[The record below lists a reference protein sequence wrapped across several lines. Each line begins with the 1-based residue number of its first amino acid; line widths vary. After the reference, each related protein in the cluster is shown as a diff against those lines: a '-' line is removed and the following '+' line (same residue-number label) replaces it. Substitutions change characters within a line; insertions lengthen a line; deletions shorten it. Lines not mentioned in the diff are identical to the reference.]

1 MSVIMP
7 DEEKMNVDDLRIFYE
22 YLFYFVDS
30 EFSKKNYEQCIE
42 LLGKI
47 QGYLLV
53 SDKKKNELYFDKFS
67 ELCYL
72 DLFKS
77 LVEINNRDIS
87 YGILKTICFLTTNVE
102 NENFIKELYSSKIIN
117 VVISMKFDAEDELTE
132 FLINFMKTLALKLN
146 KDNIHYFYNYE
157 VNDFPLLT
165 TALSFYN
172 SKNPMIRNVVRNI
185 VLQIIKIEE
194 YHLRNFLTAFP
205 FCVYYPHLIFKLR
218 EIIFSISKID
228 IGNNKNIKHFK
239 NLHDDLIDLIFYI
252 NDLLSLNIESI
263 NYILINTIFNDII
276 FPTIRILISKKL
288 ENVST
293 LMSFY
298 ILLLLLYSIKN
309 KFLLDSI
316 SNILF
321 GDLIRK
327 DILNL
332 INESK
337 EYDLYSNNIMKSIDF
352 FIKHSDFADIN
363 DENWKNI
370 SEFMK
375 KETGMNLADGTKN
388 DINSF
393 IIMEDY
399 FKNIKSKNFSDCIKN
414 EIIENFK
421 IFYFSKDDS
430 FVIIL
435 NLIVYIIYD
444 IYDNK
449 NNNNNNNN
457 NNIDNNN
464 INNINKI
471 IEQNDINNN
480 VDEEFNILNSCDFFY
495 KIEKDKESKL
505 NYLLFDYLI
514 HFLSISNSIRLAT
527 NEIILSNLKRHII
540 YIKEK
545 KEGGEEIIKLKFLPK
560 IIEITVQKIVEIKR
574 ILSEKEIFRNLSFEY
589 IKEAYEMYIRN
600 YQKKIND
607 LITLPWLLVPLIYS
621 ENIDE
626 YPIYLIPNRNKYT
639 ILNEYITI
647 YYLYDIINYINGKDN
662 ELIIKLKEF
671 PLSLQSNVFYLG
683 KQYNISELGDDKA
696 SCEYIFEQNGKTNR
710 KSCYIFLTNDTLYLG
725 ENLNGNSKSPSDIK
739 ILKKIPLRRL
749 LVNFHVKN
757 NTILDLSEFE
767 QDKNKF
773 LQINCYEQNNAITV
787 MNFLIQNKN
796 TAIELEYLLVISF
809 LDDIISKIK

>member
-7 DEEKMNVDDLRIFYE
+7 DEEKMNVDDLTIFYQ
-22 YLFYFVDS
+22 YLFNFVDS
-30 EFSKKNYEQCIE
+30 DFSKKHYEQCIE
-42 LLGKI
+42 VLGKI

-53 SDKKKNELYFDKFS
+53 SDKKKNELFFDKFS

-72 DLFKS
+72 DLFKN

-87 YGILKTICFLTTNVE
+87 YGILKTICFLTTNIE

-146 KDNIHYFYNYE
+146 KDNIYYFYNYE
-157 VNDFPLLT
+157 INDFPLLT

-288 ENVST
+288 ENVSA

-388 DINSF
+388 DINPF

-399 FKNIKSKNFSDCIKN
+399 LKNITSKNFSDCIKN

-421 IFYFSKDDS
+421 IFYFSKDDC

-435 NLIVYIIYD
+435 NLIIYIIYD
-444 IYDNK
+444 IYDK

-457 NNIDNNN
+457 NINNN

-471 IEQNDINNN
+471 I
-480 VDEEFNILNSCDFFY
+480 DEEFNILNSCDFFY

-514 HFLSISNSIRLAT
+514 HFLSMSNSIRLTT
-527 NEIILSNLKRHII
+527 NEIILSNLKSHII
-540 YIKEK
+540 YIKEE

-621 ENIDE
+621 ENIEE

-647 YYLYDIINYINGKDN
+647 YYLYDIINYINGNNN
-662 ELIIKLKEF
+662 ELIKLKEF

-696 SCEYIFEQNGKTNR
+696 SCEYIFEQNGKTNK
-710 KSCYIFLTNDTLYLG
+710 KSCFIFLTNDTLYLG

-749 LVNFHVKN
+749 LVKFHTKN

>member
-1 MSVIMP
+1 MP

>member
-30 EFSKKNYEQCIE
+30 EFSKKHYEQCIE
-42 LLGKI
+42 VLGKI

-53 SDKKKNELYFDKFS
+53 SDKKKNELFFDKFS

-72 DLFKS
+72 DLFKN

-87 YGILKTICFLTTNVE
+87 YGILKTICFLTTNIE

-146 KDNIHYFYNYE
+146 KDNIYYFYNYE
-157 VNDFPLLT
+157 INDFPLLT

-288 ENVST
+288 ENVSA

-388 DINSF
+388 DINPF

-399 FKNIKSKNFSDCIKN
+399 LKNITSKNFSDCIKN

-421 IFYFSKDDS
+421 IFYFSKDDC

-435 NLIVYIIYD
+435 NLIIYIIYD
-444 IYDNK
+444 IYDK

-457 NNIDNNN
+457 NINNN

-471 IEQNDINNN
+471 I
-480 VDEEFNILNSCDFFY
+480 DEEFNILNSCDFFY

-514 HFLSISNSIRLAT
+514 HFLSMSNSIRLTT
-527 NEIILSNLKRHII
+527 NEIILSNLKSHII

-647 YYLYDIINYINGKDN
+647 YYLYDIINYINGNNN
-662 ELIIKLKEF
+662 ELIKLKEF

-696 SCEYIFEQNGKTNR
+696 SCEYIFEQNGKTNK
-710 KSCYIFLTNDTLYLG
+710 KSCFIFLTNDTLYLG

-749 LVNFHVKN
+749 LVKFHTKN

>member
-30 EFSKKNYEQCIE
+30 EFSKKHYEQCIE
-42 LLGKI
+42 VLGKI

-53 SDKKKNELYFDKFS
+53 SDKKKNELFFDKFS

-72 DLFKS
+72 DLFKN

-87 YGILKTICFLTTNVE
+87 YGILKTICFLTTNIE

-146 KDNIHYFYNYE
+146 KDNIYYFYNYE
-157 VNDFPLLT
+157 INDFPLLT

-288 ENVST
+288 ENVSA

-388 DINSF
+388 DINPF
-393 IIMEDY
+393 IIMED
-399 FKNIKSKNFSDCIKN
+399 FLKNITSKNFSDCIKN

-421 IFYFSKDDS
+421 IFYFSKDDC

-435 NLIVYIIYD
+435 NLIIYIIYD
-444 IYDNK
+444 IYDK

-457 NNIDNNN
+457 NINNN

-471 IEQNDINNN
+471 I
-480 VDEEFNILNSCDFFY
+480 DEEFNILNSCDFFY

-514 HFLSISNSIRLAT
+514 HFLSMSNSIRLTT
-527 NEIILSNLKRHII
+527 NEIILSNLKSHII

-647 YYLYDIINYINGKDN
+647 YYLYDIINYINGNNN
-662 ELIIKLKEF
+662 ELIKLKEF

-696 SCEYIFEQNGKTNR
+696 SCEYIFEQNGKTNK
-710 KSCYIFLTNDTLYLG
+710 KSCFIFLTNDTLYLG

-749 LVNFHVKN
+749 LVKFHTKN

>member
-1 MSVIMP
+1 MP
-7 DEEKMNVDDLRIFYE
+7 DEEKMNVDDLTIFYQ
-22 YLFYFVDS
+22 YLFNFVDS
-30 EFSKKNYEQCIE
+30 EFSKKHYEQCIE
-42 LLGKI
+42 VLGKI

-72 DLFKS
+72 DLFKN

-87 YGILKTICFLTTNVE
+87 YGILKTICFLTTNIE

-146 KDNIHYFYNYE
+146 KDNIYYFYNYE
-157 VNDFPLLT
+157 INDFPLLT

-288 ENVST
+288 ENVSA

-388 DINSF
+388 DINPF

-399 FKNIKSKNFSDCIKN
+399 LKNITSKNFSDCIKN

-421 IFYFSKDDS
+421 IFYFSKDDC

-435 NLIVYIIYD
+435 NLIIYIIYD
-444 IYDNK
+444 IYDK

-457 NNIDNNN
+457 NINNN

-471 IEQNDINNN
+471 I
-480 VDEEFNILNSCDFFY
+480 DEEFNILNSCDFFY

-514 HFLSISNSIRLAT
+514 HFLSISNSIRLTT

-621 ENIDE
+621 ENIEE

-647 YYLYDIINYINGKDN
+647 YYLYDIINYINGNEN
-662 ELIIKLKEF
+662 ELIKLKEF

-696 SCEYIFEQNGKTNR
+696 SCEYIFEQNGKTNK
-710 KSCYIFLTNDTLYLG
+710 KSCFIFLTNDTLYLG

-749 LVNFHVKN
+749 LVKFHTKN

>member
-7 DEEKMNVDDLRIFYE
+7 DEEKMNVDNLRIFYE
-22 YLFYFVDS
+22 YLFNFVDS

-42 LLGKI
+42 VLGKI

-53 SDKKKNELYFDKFS
+53 SDKKKNELFFDKFS

-87 YGILKTICFLTTNVE
+87 YGILKTICFLTTNIE

-146 KDNIHYFYNYE
+146 KDNIYYFYNYE
-157 VNDFPLLT
+157 INDFPLLT

-288 ENVST
+288 ENVSA

-388 DINSF
+388 DINPF
-393 IIMEDY
+393 IIMED
-399 FKNIKSKNFSDCIKN
+399 FLKNITSKNFSDCIKN

-421 IFYFSKDDS
+421 IFYFSKDDC

-435 NLIVYIIYD
+435 NLIIYIIYD
-444 IYDNK
+444 IYDK
-449 NNNNNNNN
+449 NNNNNNN

-514 HFLSISNSIRLAT
+514 HFLSMSNSIRLTT
-527 NEIILSNLKRHII
+527 NEIILSNLKSHII
-540 YIKEK
+540 YIKEE

-621 ENIDE
+621 ENIEE

-647 YYLYDIINYINGKDN
+647 YYLYDIINYINGNEN
-662 ELIIKLKEF
+662 ELIKLKEF

-696 SCEYIFEQNGKTNR
+696 SCEYIFEQNGKTNK
-710 KSCYIFLTNDTLYLG
+710 KSCFIFLTNDTLYLG

-749 LVNFHVKN
+749 LVKFHTKN

>member
-22 YLFYFVDS
+22 YLFNFVDS

-53 SDKKKNELYFDKFS
+53 SDKKKNELFFDKFS

-72 DLFKS
+72 DLFKN

-87 YGILKTICFLTTNVE
+87 YGILKTICFLTTNIE

-146 KDNIHYFYNYE
+146 KDNIYYFYNYE
-157 VNDFPLLT
+157 INDFPLLT

-288 ENVST
+288 ENVSA

-388 DINSF
+388 DINPF

-399 FKNIKSKNFSDCIKN
+399 LKNITSKNFSDCIKN

-421 IFYFSKDDS
+421 IFYFSKDDC

-435 NLIVYIIYD
+435 NLIIYIIYD
-444 IYDNK
+444 IYDK

-457 NNIDNNN
+457 NINNN

-471 IEQNDINNN
+471 I
-480 VDEEFNILNSCDFFY
+480 DEEFNILNSCDFFY

-514 HFLSISNSIRLAT
+514 HFLSMSNSIRLTT
-527 NEIILSNLKRHII
+527 NEIILSNLKSHII
-540 YIKEK
+540 YIKEE

-621 ENIDE
+621 ENIEE

-647 YYLYDIINYINGKDN
+647 YYLYDIINYINGNNN
-662 ELIIKLKEF
+662 ELIKLKEF

-696 SCEYIFEQNGKTNR
+696 SCEYIFEQNGKTNK

-749 LVNFHVKN
+749 LVKFHTKN

>member
-1 MSVIMP
+1 MP
-7 DEEKMNVDDLRIFYE
+7 DEEKMNVDDLTIFYQ
-22 YLFYFVDS
+22 YLFNFVDS
-30 EFSKKNYEQCIE
+30 DFSKKHYEQCIE
-42 LLGKI
+42 VLGKI

-53 SDKKKNELYFDKFS
+53 SDKKKNELFFDKFS

-72 DLFKS
+72 DLFKN

-87 YGILKTICFLTTNVE
+87 YGILKTICFLTTNIE

-146 KDNIHYFYNYE
+146 KDNIYYFYNYE
-157 VNDFPLLT
+157 INDFPLLT

-288 ENVST
+288 ENVSA

-388 DINSF
+388 DINPF

-399 FKNIKSKNFSDCIKN
+399 LKNITSKNFSDCIKN

-421 IFYFSKDDS
+421 IFYFSKDDC

-435 NLIVYIIYD
+435 NLIIYIIYD
-444 IYDNK
+444 IYDK

-457 NNIDNNN
+457 NINNN

-471 IEQNDINNN
+471 I
-480 VDEEFNILNSCDFFY
+480 DEEFNILNSCDFFY

-514 HFLSISNSIRLAT
+514 HFLSMSNSIRLTT

-589 IKEAYEMYIRN
+589 IKEAYEMYVRN

-621 ENIDE
+621 ENIEE

-647 YYLYDIINYINGKDN
+647 YYLYDIINYINGNNN
-662 ELIIKLKEF
+662 ELIKLKEF

-696 SCEYIFEQNGKTNR
+696 SCEYIFEQNGKTNK
-710 KSCYIFLTNDTLYLG
+710 KSCFIFLTNDTLYLG

-749 LVNFHVKN
+749 LVKFHTKN

>member
-7 DEEKMNVDDLRIFYE
+7 DEEKMNVDHLTIFYQ
-22 YLFYFVDS
+22 YLFNFVDS
-30 EFSKKNYEQCIE
+30 DFSKKHYEQCIE
-42 LLGKI
+42 VLGKI

-53 SDKKKNELYFDKFS
+53 SDKKKNELFFDKFS

-72 DLFKS
+72 DLFKN

-87 YGILKTICFLTTNVE
+87 YGILKTICFLTTNIE

-146 KDNIHYFYNYE
+146 KDNIYYFYNYE
-157 VNDFPLLT
+157 INDFPLLT

-288 ENVST
+288 ENVSA

-388 DINSF
+388 DINPF

-399 FKNIKSKNFSDCIKN
+399 LKNITSKNFSDCIKN

-421 IFYFSKDDS
+421 IFYFSKDDC

-435 NLIVYIIYD
+435 NLIIYIIYD
-444 IYDNK
+444 IYDK

-457 NNIDNNN
+457 NINNN

-471 IEQNDINNN
+471 I
-480 VDEEFNILNSCDFFY
+480 DEEFNILNSCDFFY

-514 HFLSISNSIRLAT
+514 HFLSMSNSIRLTT
-527 NEIILSNLKRHII
+527 NEIILSNLKSHII
-540 YIKEK
+540 YIKEE

-647 YYLYDIINYINGKDN
+647 YYLYDIINYINGNNN
-662 ELIIKLKEF
+662 ELIKLKEF

-696 SCEYIFEQNGKTNR
+696 SCEYIFEQNGKTNK
-710 KSCYIFLTNDTLYLG
+710 KSCFIFLTNDTLYLG

-749 LVNFHVKN
+749 LVKFHTKN

>member
-7 DEEKMNVDDLRIFYE
+7 DEEKMNVDDLTIFYQ
-22 YLFYFVDS
+22 YLFNFVDS
-30 EFSKKNYEQCIE
+30 DFSKKHYEQCIE
-42 LLGKI
+42 VLGKI

-53 SDKKKNELYFDKFS
+53 SDKKKNELFFDKFS

-72 DLFKS
+72 DLFKN

-87 YGILKTICFLTTNVE
+87 YGILKTICFLTTNIE

-146 KDNIHYFYNYE
+146 KDNIYYFYNYE
-157 VNDFPLLT
+157 INDFPLLT

-288 ENVST
+288 ENVSA

-388 DINSF
+388 DINPF
-393 IIMEDY
+393 IIMED
-399 FKNIKSKNFSDCIKN
+399 FLKNITSKNFSDCIKN

-421 IFYFSKDDS
+421 IFYFSKDDC

-435 NLIVYIIYD
+435 NLIIYIIYD
-444 IYDNK
+444 IYDK

-457 NNIDNNN
+457 NINNN

-471 IEQNDINNN
+471 I
-480 VDEEFNILNSCDFFY
+480 DEEFNILNSCDFFY

-514 HFLSISNSIRLAT
+514 HFLSMSNSIRLTT
-527 NEIILSNLKRHII
+527 NEIILSNLKSHII
-540 YIKEK
+540 YIKEE

-621 ENIDE
+621 ENIEE

-647 YYLYDIINYINGKDN
+647 YYLYDIINYINGNNN
-662 ELIIKLKEF
+662 ELIKLKEF

-696 SCEYIFEQNGKTNR
+696 SCEYIFEQNGKTNK
-710 KSCYIFLTNDTLYLG
+710 KSCFIFLTNDTLYLG

-749 LVNFHVKN
+749 LVKFHTKN

>member
-1 MSVIMP
+1 MP
-7 DEEKMNVDDLRIFYE
+7 DEEKMNVDDLTIFYQ
-22 YLFYFVDS
+22 YLFNFVDS
-30 EFSKKNYEQCIE
+30 DFSKKHYEQCIE
-42 LLGKI
+42 VLGKI

-53 SDKKKNELYFDKFS
+53 SDKKKNELFFDKFS

-72 DLFKS
+72 DLFKN

-87 YGILKTICFLTTNVE
+87 YGILKTICFLTTNIE

-146 KDNIHYFYNYE
+146 KDNIYYFYNYE
-157 VNDFPLLT
+157 INDFPLLT

-288 ENVST
+288 ENVSA

-337 EYDLYSNNIMKSIDF
+337 EYELYSNNIMKSIDF

-388 DINSF
+388 DINPF

-399 FKNIKSKNFSDCIKN
+399 LKNITSKNFSDCIKN

-421 IFYFSKDDS
+421 IFYFSKDDC

-435 NLIVYIIYD
+435 NLIIYIIYD
-444 IYDNK
+444 IYDK

-457 NNIDNNN
+457 NINNN

-471 IEQNDINNN
+471 I
-480 VDEEFNILNSCDFFY
+480 DEEFNILNSCDFFY

-514 HFLSISNSIRLAT
+514 HFLSMSNSIRLTT

-647 YYLYDIINYINGKDN
+647 YYLYDIINYINGNNN
-662 ELIIKLKEF
+662 ELIKLKEF

-696 SCEYIFEQNGKTNR
+696 SCEYIFEQNGKTNK
-710 KSCYIFLTNDTLYLG
+710 KSCFIFLTNDTLYLG

-749 LVNFHVKN
+749 LVKFHTKN

>member
-7 DEEKMNVDDLRIFYE
+7 DEEKMNVDDLRLFYE

-30 EFSKKNYEQCIE
+30 EFSKKHYEQCIE
-42 LLGKI
+42 VLGKI

-72 DLFKS
+72 DLFKN

-87 YGILKTICFLTTNVE
+87 YGILKTICFLTTNIE

-146 KDNIHYFYNYE
+146 KDNIYYFYNYE
-157 VNDFPLLT
+157 INDFPLLT

-288 ENVST
+288 ENVSA

-352 FIKHSDFADIN
+352 FIKNSDFADIN

-388 DINSF
+388 DINPF

-399 FKNIKSKNFSDCIKN
+399 LKNIKSKNFSDCIKN

-421 IFYFSKDDS
+421 IFYFSKDDC

-435 NLIVYIIYD
+435 NLIIYIIYD
-444 IYDNK
+444 IYDN
-449 NNNNNNNN
+449 NNNNNN
-457 NNIDNNN
+457 NNN

-514 HFLSISNSIRLAT
+514 HFLSISNSIRLTT

-589 IKEAYEMYIRN
+589 IKEAYEMYVRN

-662 ELIIKLKEF
+662 ELIKLKEF

-696 SCEYIFEQNGKTNR
+696 SCEYIFEQNGKTNK

-749 LVNFHVKN
+749 LVKFHTKN

-773 LQINCYEQNNAITV
+773 FQINCYEQNNAITV

>member
-1 MSVIMP
+1 MP
-7 DEEKMNVDDLRIFYE
+7 DEEKMNVDDLTIFYQ
-22 YLFYFVDS
+22 YLFNFVDS
-30 EFSKKNYEQCIE
+30 DFSKKHYEQCIE
-42 LLGKI
+42 VLGKI

-53 SDKKKNELYFDKFS
+53 SDKKKNELFFDKFS

-87 YGILKTICFLTTNVE
+87 YGILKTICFLTTNIE

-146 KDNIHYFYNYE
+146 KDNIYYFYNYE
-157 VNDFPLLT
+157 INDFPLLT

-288 ENVST
+288 ENVSA

-388 DINSF
+388 DINPF
-393 IIMEDY
+393 IIMED
-399 FKNIKSKNFSDCIKN
+399 FLKNITSKNFSDCIKN

-421 IFYFSKDDS
+421 IFYFSKDDC

-435 NLIVYIIYD
+435 NLIIYIIYD
-444 IYDNK
+444 IYDK

-457 NNIDNNN
+457 INNN

-471 IEQNDINNN
+471 I
-480 VDEEFNILNSCDFFY
+480 DEEFNILNSCDFFY

-514 HFLSISNSIRLAT
+514 HFLSMSNSIRLTT
-527 NEIILSNLKRHII
+527 NEIILSNLKSHII

-621 ENIDE
+621 ENIEE

-647 YYLYDIINYINGKDN
+647 YYLYDIINYINGNNN
-662 ELIIKLKEF
+662 ELIKLKEF

-696 SCEYIFEQNGKTNR
+696 SCEYIFEQNGKTNK
-710 KSCYIFLTNDTLYLG
+710 KSCFIFLTNDTLYLG

-749 LVNFHVKN
+749 LVKFHTKN